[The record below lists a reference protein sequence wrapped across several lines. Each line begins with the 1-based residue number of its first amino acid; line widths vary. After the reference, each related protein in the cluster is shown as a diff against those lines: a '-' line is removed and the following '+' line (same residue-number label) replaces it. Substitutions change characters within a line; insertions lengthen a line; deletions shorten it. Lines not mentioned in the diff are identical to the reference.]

1 DISESDLLSMGLYE
15 LLRSRGVA
23 IRVAKQKIGARA
35 STTADSA
42 LLDIDRGSALL
53 TMERAAF
60 DNSGHGVEYGS
71 HFYRPD
77 LYSFE
82 VTLVEK

>member
-1 DISESDLLSMGLYE
+1 MTIGLYD
-15 LLRSRGVA
+15 LLRSRGVT
-23 IRVAKQKIGARA
+23 IRVAKQKIGARNATEADA
-35 STTADSA
+35 S
-42 LLDIDRGSALL
+42 LLELTVGSALL

-60 DNSGHGVEYGS
+60 DNSGHGVEFGS

-77 LYSFE
+77 LYSFD

>member
-1 DISESDLLSMGLYE
+1 
-15 LLRSRGVA
+15 
-23 IRVAKQKIGARA
+23 
-35 STTADSA
+35 
-42 LLDIDRGSALL
+42 
-53 TMERAAF
+53 MERAAF
-60 DNSGHGVEYGS
+60 DNSGVGIEYGS